1 MTEQGYSGAMG
12 KKWLYI
18 ASCIFGWF
26 SVMIRASESR
36 ISAYKIKKHLLAGR
50 ASYESRIKT
59 IIARPAVAVNKKAR
73 V

>member
-12 KKWLYI
+12 EKLLHI
-18 ASCIFGWF
+18 ASCFFGRF
-26 SVMIRASESR
+26 SGMIRASESR

>member
-1 MTEQGYSGAMG
+1 MM
-12 KKWLYI
+12 K
-18 ASCIFGWF
+18 
-26 SVMIRASESR
+26 ASESR

-59 IIARPAVAVNKKAR
+59 IIARPPVAVNTKAR